1 MHSWKKTDKVAVVPM
16 PVVWNNLGSFDAL
29 YPVHEKDEGGN
40 AVDGEYLSSDGQN
53 NLIHSEK
60 LVSTIGVSDL
70 AVIDTP
76 DVLMICPR
84 EMSQSVGKIT
94 DFLAEKGDERVSLH
108 TTVHRPWGTYTTLMR
123 SDTDLIKKLLV
134 HPHMRLS
141 LQYHNHR
148 SEHWVVVKGEAEV
161 TNGDVISVV
170 KTGES
175 TFIPKGCLHR
185 LANESDEVLEVIEV
199 QQGDVLTEE
208 DIVRVEDD
216 YRR

>member
-1 MHSWKKTDKVAVVPM
+1 M

-76 DVLMICPR
+76 DVLMICQR
-84 EMSQSVGKIT
+84 EMSQSVRKIT
-94 DFLAEKGDERVSLH
+94 DFLAEKGDERVSL
-108 TTVHRPWGTYTTLMR
+108 
-123 SDTDLIKKLLV
+123 
-134 HPHMRLS
+134 
-141 LQYHNHR
+141 QYHNHR
-148 SEHWVVVKGEAEV
+148 SEPWVVVRGEAEV
-161 TNGDVISVV
+161 TNGDVVSIV

-185 LANESDEVLEVIEV
+185 LANESDEILEVIEV